1 MRIETKKILCAIDF
15 SDFSNIVL
23 AYGKSM
29 ASEFGSTLCLCH
41 ILSGTLMISSLGH
54 SYIDYTD
61 IEAGR
66 VQSAKDQLEKMAEEL
81 DIECEIIVSSGHAA
95 DEINRIV
102 SENDIDLV
110 IAATHGGSGIKRFLV
125 GSVTDRL
132 VKILQCPLLVLFSRK
147 KYSVSIIEKNIK
159 LKKILVGC
167 DFSPDSQLAFDHALS
182 LAQEFQTQLYLAHVI
197 RPIEQINL
205 SAPDYIKIQG
215 DGDYANWTPPEYI
228 ELQKKTNNE
237 DLKNKGTLIHR
248 LEKQLLDMVPE
259 DCRNWCTPIT
269 VMLEGQPYKEL
280 IDYAVQ
286 KEVDMIVIGVHG
298 HGLLERFLVG
308 STTDRVISQASC
320 PVLVVRQI
328 S

>member
-23 AYGKSM
+23 AYGRSM
-29 ASEFGSTLCLCH
+29 ASEFGSSLCLCH
-41 ILSGTLMISSLGH
+41 ILSGTIMISSLGH

-61 IEAGR
+61 IEVER
-66 VQSAKDQLEKMAEEL
+66 VQSAKDQLEKMAKDL

-102 SENDIDLV
+102 SENNIDLV
-110 IAATHGGSGIKRFLV
+110 IAATHGGSGIKRFLI

-132 VKILQCPLLVLFSRK
+132 VKVLPCPLLVLFAREK
-147 KYSVSIIEKNIK
+147 HSVSIIEKNIK

-182 LAQEFQTQLYLAHVI
+182 LAQEFQTQLYLAHVL

-215 DGDYANWTPPEYI
+215 DGDYTNWTPPEYI
-228 ELQKKTNNE
+228 ELQKKADNE
-237 DLKNKGTLIHR
+237 DLKNKEMLLLR
-248 LEKQLLDMVPE
+248 LEKKLSDMVPE
-259 DCRNWCTPIT
+259 DCQNWCTPIT

-280 IDYAVQ
+280 IDYAAQ

-298 HGLLERFLVG
+298 HGLLERFLIG

-320 PVLVVRQI
+320 PVLVVRQTV
-328 S
+328 